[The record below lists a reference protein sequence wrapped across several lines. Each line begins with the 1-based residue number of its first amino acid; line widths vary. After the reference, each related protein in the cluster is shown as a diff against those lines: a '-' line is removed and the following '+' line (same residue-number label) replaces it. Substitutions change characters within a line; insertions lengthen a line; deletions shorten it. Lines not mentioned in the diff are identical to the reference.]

1 MIETEEKTVIP
12 LGFVLRSRFFSVF
25 LLLCVTF
32 LAYHNSFRGSWHFD
46 DEKAILENPRIKHAE
61 NIPKLLTRYYLSR
74 GVLQATFA
82 LNYCLG
88 GTDVFGYH
96 LFNLILHM
104 SVVVLL
110 YLTLCE
116 LTSMSTY
123 SSFLRRYLPLAS
135 ALIFAVHPVNTET
148 VTYIVS
154 RSSLLTTFFYI
165 LGFFLFIK
173 AVRPGR
179 KPHTKMALLAGCG
192 LAFLLGAGTK
202 EIIITLPA
210 MCVVYLY
217 YFVAEDRNPLKFVMR
232 YKWQFSGLA
241 SLAGAYL
248 IYRHFHGGIIA
259 SIPDA
264 AVRSFYVNFLTEM
277 NVIVRY
283 YLVRLFVPVGLNIDP
298 DFPISNSILEP
309 WTFFSAIVLA
319 CMVYIAVGTF
329 GKERVLSFG
338 LVWFLV
344 AISPTSSFIPLLDV
358 AAEHRLYLPGLGFS
372 IVLAYLILKVT
383 TWKAA
388 DLRARAK
395 LTFGALGAVVLA
407 LCIGTIRRNEVYE
420 SPLALW
426 TDTVKKSPNKARP
439 HNNLADSYEKLGRL
453 DEALEEYRLIIEKID
468 PHYMRAY
475 YGMGNVYLKRGQL
488 KEAVRYYHKAL
499 KMKPGFAPA
508 YNNLGIAYDDLGMY
522 DEAIAAYKRA
532 LEIDPNFVRAYNN
545 LAIVYAK
552 KGIYG
557 EALSAIRRA
566 LELDPGYTVGYVNL
580 GKLHMMMGKY
590 GQAERALRRAL
601 ELKPDFAYAYGLLGN
616 VYLGMREKERAI
628 SCFRKALELDPDG
641 PQAKYISS
649 MLERLEG
656 M

>member
-1 MIETEEKTVIP
+1 MLK
-12 LGFVLRSRFFSVF
+12 LDSRPFALA
-25 LLLCVTF
+25 LLLCVTAV
-32 LAYHNSFRGSWHFD
+32 AYLNSFRGSWHFD
-46 DEKAILENPRIKHAE
+46 DEKAILENPRIKHVE

-82 LNYCLG
+82 LNYHFG

-96 LFNLILHM
+96 LVNLILHM

-110 YLTLCE
+110 YLTLCD
-116 LTSMSTY
+116 LTSVGTRSPL
-123 SSFLRRYLPLAS
+123 LRRYLPLAS

-154 RSSLLTTFFYI
+154 RSSLLASFFYI

-173 AVRPGR
+173 AVRSGR
-179 KPHTKMALLAGCG
+179 KPHTKVALIFGCG

-202 EIIITLPA
+202 AIIITLPA
-210 MCVVYLY
+210 MCVAYLY
-217 YFVAEDRNPLKFVMR
+217 YFVAEERNPLRFVLR
-232 YKWQFSGLA
+232 YWWQFLGLA
-241 SLAGAYL
+241 SLAGAYFT
-248 IYRHFHGGIIA
+248 YRHLHGGIIA

-264 AVRSFYVNFLTEM
+264 TVRSFHVNLLTEM

-283 YLVRLFVPVGLNIDP
+283 YLVRLFLPVGLNIDP
-298 DFPISNSILEP
+298 DFPIYTSLLDPRSLLSAAALAGIVYTILR
-309 WTFFSAIVLA
+309 TFREDRL
-319 CMVYIAVGTF
+319 
-329 GKERVLSFG
+329 LSFG
-338 LVWFLV
+338 LTWFLI

-372 IVLAYLILKVT
+372 VVIPYIIF
-383 TWKAA
+383 
-388 DLRARAK
+388 K
-395 LTFGALGAVVLA
+395 LTGTRPELAFGALGAVVLGF
-407 LCIGTIRRNEVYE
+407 CIGTIKRNEVYE

-453 DEALEEYRLIIEKID
+453 DDALREYKLIVEEID
-468 PHYMRAY
+468 PNYMRAY
-475 YGMGNVYLKRGQL
+475 YGMGNVYLKKGQL
-488 KEAVRYYHKAL
+488 KEAIRYYHMAL
-499 KMKPGFAPA
+499 KMHPGFAPA

-522 DEAIAAYKRA
+522 DEAIAAYKKA
-532 LEIDPNFVRAYNN
+532 IKFDPNFVKAYNN

-552 KGIYG
+552 KGMYKD
-557 EALSAIRRA
+557 ALSALKRA
-566 LELDPGYTVGYVNL
+566 LKLDPRYAIGYVNL
-580 GKLHMMMGKY
+580 GKLHMMRGESV
-590 GQAERALRRAL
+590 QAERALRKAL

-616 VYLGMREKERAI
+616 VYLGMRDKGNAI

-649 MLERLEG
+649 MLEKLSKR
-656 M
+656 